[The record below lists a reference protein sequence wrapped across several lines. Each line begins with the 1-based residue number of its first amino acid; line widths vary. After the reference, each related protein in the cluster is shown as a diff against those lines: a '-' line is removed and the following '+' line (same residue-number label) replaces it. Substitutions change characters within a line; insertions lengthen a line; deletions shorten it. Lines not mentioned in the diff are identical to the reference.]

1 LKLKNVSLPEFDLYQ
16 RSPYLIIITLILLVI
31 STSCQSSA
39 EKTTQ
44 SAKLAEIDTLMKKAL
59 DDQLFAGAVIRIQH
73 EDTLLYNKAYGFA
86 DRFEYN
92 LTELERPVPM
102 TTHHIFDL
110 ASLTKV
116 FATTFGIMWL
126 VDQDYIQLDDAI
138 HTWLP
143 EFNTGDKKNITLR
156 HLLTHSSGLPQW
168 YPLYYEA
175 DNKEERYQAIAQ
187 KKLLWPVGEE
197 RHYSDFGF
205 MLLGD
210 IIEKVSG
217 QPLDVFLEEN
227 IFTPLQL
234 QHTTFNPL
242 NKRYQNLVATSHGN
256 PFERKMVH
264 DDNFGYNVDV
274 DPTAWDNWR
283 RYTLKGEVNDG
294 NAWYANEGVAG
305 HAGLFSTASDLQE
318 MIDIL
323 LKKDMNRDI
332 PLFSSSV
339 IDTFLTKN
347 RFGNALGWAMDKNI
361 ISAKGTPPK
370 TFGHTGFTGTNVVVI
385 PEYKFS
391 VILLT
396 NRQHFGVNE
405 AGSYP
410 NLRPLRQKI
419 IDVLMNKMKQ

>member
-1 LKLKNVSLPEFDLYQ
+1 MKLKNVSLPEFDLYQ

-210 IIEKVSG
+210 IIEKVSE
-217 QPLDVFLEEN
+217 QPLDVFLEEK

-274 DPTAWDNWR
+274 DPTAWNNWR

-305 HAGLFSTASDLQE
+305 HAGLFSTASDLQK
-318 MIDIL
+318 MIGIL
-323 LKKDMNRDI
+323 LKKEMNRDI
-332 PLFSSSV
+332 PLFSPSV

-347 RFGNALGWAMDKNI
+347 RFGNGLGWAMDKNI

-385 PEYKFS
+385 PEYKLS

>member
-1 LKLKNVSLPEFDLYQ
+1 LKLKNVSIPEFELHN
-16 RSPYLIIITLILLVI
+16 RFSFLLVVALFFFI
-31 STSCQSSA
+31 IGASCQSSA
-39 EKTTQ
+39 EKTTHR
-44 SAKLAEIDTLMKKAL
+44 AKLAEIDSLMKQAL
-59 DDQLFAGAVIRIQH
+59 DDKLFAGAVIRIQH
-73 EDTLLYNKAYGFA
+73 EDTLLHNKAYGFA
-86 DRFEYN
+86 DRFDNN
-92 LTELERPVPM
+92 LKELEQPVPM

-116 FATTFGIMWL
+116 FGTTFGIMWL
-126 VDQDYIQLDDAI
+126 VDQNYVQLDDRI
-138 HTWLP
+138 HNWLP
-143 EFNTGDKKNITLR
+143 EFNTGDKKSITLR

-197 RHYSDFGF
+197 RHYSDLGF
-205 MLLGD
+205 MLLAD

-217 QPLDVFLEEN
+217 QPLDIFLQKK

-234 QHTTFNPL
+234 RHTTFNPL
-242 NKRYQNLVATSHGN
+242 KKRFQNLVATSHGN
-256 PFERKMVH
+256 PFEYKMVH
-264 DDNFGYNVDV
+264 DDNFGYTVDV

-305 HAGLFSTASDLQE
+305 HAGLFSTASDLQK

-323 LKKDMNRDI
+323 LKKEMNHDI
-332 PLFSSSV
+332 SLFSSSV
-339 IDTFLTKN
+339 IDTFLTNN
-347 RFGNALGWAMDKNI
+347 RFGNGLGWAMDKNI
-361 ISAKGTPPK
+361 ISAKDTPSK

-385 PEYKFS
+385 PEYKLS
-391 VILLT
+391 IILLT

-410 NLRPLRQKI
+410 NLRPLRQNI
-419 IDVLMNKMKQ
+419 VDVLMNKMKQ